1 MFWLFVCKNFCIIFS
16 KSNIQNVCS
25 ESFCFQFLSLMYFK
39 HNIIIVLIL
48 STESSTF
55 IWHDLSSSLITPAL
69 NCILVITA
77 FTNNNSFSF
86 LTWANILPSYQ
97 FFYVRWLPYKGPT
110 SKPDFNYTFTLQI
123 QLAEFRKVHYKG
135 GMSLCYQILSQQN
148 DLTSKYLNALL
159 DIIFEITSSRSY

>member
-39 HNIIIVLIL
+39 HNIIIVLIF
-48 STESSTF
+48 STDSSIF

-97 FFYVRWLPYKGPT
+97 CFSVRWLPYKGPT
-110 SKPDFNYTFTLQI
+110 FKPDSNYTFTNTIGWIQESTLQRRYVI
-123 QLAEFRKVHYKG
+123 
-135 GMSLCYQILSQQN
+135 MLSN
-148 DLTSKYLNALL
+148 SFTTKWL
-159 DIIFEITSSRSY
+159 DIKIFKCIVGYHIWDNIK